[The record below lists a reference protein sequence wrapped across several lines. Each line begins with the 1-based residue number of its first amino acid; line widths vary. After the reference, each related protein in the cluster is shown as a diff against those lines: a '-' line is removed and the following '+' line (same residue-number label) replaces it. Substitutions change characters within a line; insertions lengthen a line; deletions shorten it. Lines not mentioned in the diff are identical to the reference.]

1 MTRILSTVQ
10 EFDNNGGAMSQR
22 NILIAISL
30 LFMASAATAQMRCE
44 SVLGAM
50 KTEAEIISFIEGKN
64 ALKGGEYNA
73 YVLKYF
79 ETNLERLSPT
89 GAIHLINALVP
100 EGAMSR
106 ASQFTAFV
114 SKAYAREKM
123 IRTFVDQAQDRLTD
137 KEIEYFSDL
146 LHYGR

>member
-1 MTRILSTVQ
+1 
-10 EFDNNGGAMSQR
+10 MSQR
-22 NILIAISL
+22 NIILVMSL
-30 LFMASAATAQMRCE
+30 LILTSEATAQMRCE

-50 KTEAEIISFIEGKN
+50 KSEAEIISFIEGKN

-79 ETNLERLSPT
+79 DTHLEHLSPT

-100 EGAMSR
+100 EGAMPR

-114 SKAYAREKM
+114 SKTYARERM
-123 IRTFVDQAQDRLTD
+123 IRTFVDHAQDRLTES
-137 KEIEYFSDL
+137 EIEYFSDL